1 MKEAGGDQA
10 EQANQVKMLKEL
22 FKQKLT

>member
-10 EQANQVKMLKEL
+10 EQANQVIMLKEL
-22 FKQKLT
+22 FKQK